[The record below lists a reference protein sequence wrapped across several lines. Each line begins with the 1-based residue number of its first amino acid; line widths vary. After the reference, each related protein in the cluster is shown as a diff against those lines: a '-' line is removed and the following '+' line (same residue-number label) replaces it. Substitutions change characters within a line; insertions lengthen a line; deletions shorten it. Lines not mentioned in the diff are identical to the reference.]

1 MHIQIMYRSDSI
13 FIVLK
18 KPSFITRIAVPGILA
33 LLAVSG
39 CATQAFSPSP
49 VESAEFIQRG
59 ISKLVRSV
67 EVTAAV
73 PSAEETRAIFGVD
86 LYADGTQ
93 PVWLRVE
100 NRGNTHA
107 RVALF
112 SIDENYFSPLEI
124 AWQYRKKFRSSDR
137 DELERWFVSIG
148 LPRHIPAGESR
159 SGYVFTH
166 ATEGTKGFNV
176 DVFSDFQ
183 SMQFTFFVPL
193 PGFRPDYMDVD
204 FQSLYAEEEII
215 RTDQASLRAIIDSAT
230 CCTANEAGQLVGDP
244 LNIVIVGTPVAIRR
258 SLLRGGWQEPES
270 KSPLTRVA
278 RDHYYQGRPP
288 DGTFY
293 ISRPDGL
300 ERKELRL
307 WLTPILVDDETS
319 WIGHISYDMSGTL
332 LTQDPSN
339 YRIDPDVDAAR
350 MFLMQNFWY
359 NQSLRAI
366 ALAAGVPPATIDA
379 PRSNFREAEYFTD
392 GRRIVLFI
400 SETPIDMGETEIIF
414 WESPVDD

>member
-33 LLAVSG
+33 LLSVSG

-73 PSAEETRAIFGVD
+73 PSAEEARAIFGVD
-86 LYADGTQ
+86 LYADGMQ

-100 NRGNTHA
+100 NRGDTHV

-112 SIDENYFSPLEI
+112 SIDKIYFSPLEV
-124 AWQYRKKFRSSDR
+124 AWKYRKNFRNSDR
-137 DELERWFVSIG
+137 DDLEHWFISNG
-148 LPRHIPAGESR
+148 LPRYIPAGETR

-176 DVFSDFQ
+176 DVFADFQ

-193 PGFRPDYMDVD
+193 PGFRPDYM
-204 FQSLYAEEEII
+204 
-215 RTDQASLRAIIDSAT
+215 
-230 CCTANEAGQLVGDP
+230 QLVGDP
-244 LNIVIVGTPVAIRR
+244 LNVVIVGTPVAIRR
-258 SLLRGGWQEPES
+258 SLLRGGWQETES
-270 KSPLTRVA
+270 NSPLTRLA
-278 RDHYYQGRPP
+278 RSHYYQGRPP

-293 ISRPDGL
+293 ISRPDGR

-307 WLTPILVDDETS
+307 WLTPILVDDKTV

-332 LTQDPSN
+332 LTQDLSN
-339 YRIDPDVDAAR
+339 YKIDPDVDAAR

-400 SETPIDMGETEIIF
+400 SETPVDMGETEIIF